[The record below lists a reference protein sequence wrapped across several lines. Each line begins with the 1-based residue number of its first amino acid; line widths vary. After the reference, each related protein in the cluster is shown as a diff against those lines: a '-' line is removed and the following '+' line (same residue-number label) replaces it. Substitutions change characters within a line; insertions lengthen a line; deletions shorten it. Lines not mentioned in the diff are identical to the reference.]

1 MDDLNLGMYPKMGIY
16 TDFYGMNY
24 WQDSFGFIVI
34 LGAVGVYALGLLL
47 SIIFDIQP
55 QKKLKFRFMRDFRSI
70 DNHIEGKLLDR
81 NETYEDKFKIYLEEK
96 KKSQASNKTK
106 EKQITPK
113 AQLLK

>member
-1 MDDLNLGMYPKMGIY
+1 
-16 TDFYGMNY
+16 
-24 WQDSFGFIVI
+24 
-34 LGAVGVYALGLLL
+34 
-47 SIIFDIQP
+47 
-55 QKKLKFRFMRDFRSI
+55 MRDFRSI

-113 AQLLK
+113 A

>member
-47 SIIFDIQP
+47 SIIFDI
-55 QKKLKFRFMRDFRSI
+55 
-70 DNHIEGKLLDR
+70 
-81 NETYEDKFKIYLEEK
+81 
-96 KKSQASNKTK
+96 
-106 EKQITPK
+106 
-113 AQLLK
+113 